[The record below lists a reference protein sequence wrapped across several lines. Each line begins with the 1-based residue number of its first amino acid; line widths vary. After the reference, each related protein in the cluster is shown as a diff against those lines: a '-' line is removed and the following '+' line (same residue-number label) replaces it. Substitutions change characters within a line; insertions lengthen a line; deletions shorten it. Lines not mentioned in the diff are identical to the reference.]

1 MKRIWLL
8 FLPIVTTLILVAC
21 GTKTTALPTKFA
33 LTDGV
38 NGNTAILDSDNH
50 FHVKGTAPAKIKY
63 VGIIENGAVNNVV
76 EVNQGRFEYE
86 DMVVDGPR
94 TLTLYGATKE
104 PEIDSNKSTNGLT
117 YKLTLVVPA
126 AQEDDTDT
134 DWTDEPDETPDE
146 YDEDDDQDTIWDQ
159 PDQNDAEDTDSQPTF
174 NEKDYSTSIT
184 FDQIARTP
192 DDYEGKLLALT
203 GKVLQ
208 VIEGDEDNNLRVAV
222 NGDYDD
228 VIYIVY
234 DQEIMAGT
242 RILEDDKVTIYGES
256 ENTTTYQ
263 STLGG
268 NITVPLIYADKIV
281 DSGKAPDN
289 YGY

>member
-8 FLPIVTTLILVAC
+8 LLPILTTLFLVAC
-21 GTKTTALPTKFA
+21 GTKTTSLPTTFA
-33 LTDGV
+33 FTDGV

-50 FHVKGTAPAKIKY
+50 FHIKGTAPAKFKY

-104 PEIDSNKSTNGLT
+104 PEIDSAKSTAGLT
-117 YKLTLVVPA
+117 DKLTLEVPA
-126 AQEDDTDT
+126 AKEDIDSDM
-134 DWTDEPDETPDE
+134 DWTDEPDDIP
-146 YDEDDDQDTIWDQ
+146 DEDDDTDD
-159 PDQNDAEDTDSQPTF
+159 EDTPSDQDDDEDIDSQPTF
-174 NEKDYSTSIT
+174 NEKDYSSSIT

-192 DDYEGKLLALT
+192 DAYEGKLLALT

-228 VIYIVY
+228 VVYVVY
-234 DQEIMAGT
+234 DQDIMAGT